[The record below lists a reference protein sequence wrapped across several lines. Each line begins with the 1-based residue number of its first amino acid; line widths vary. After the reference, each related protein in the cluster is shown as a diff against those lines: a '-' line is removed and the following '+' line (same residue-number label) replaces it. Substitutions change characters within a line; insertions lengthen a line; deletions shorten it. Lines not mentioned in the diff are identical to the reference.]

1 MNESLHI
8 WAALLTAFQPVFTAP
23 SLEMFRTLAAAWV
36 LCPGRRALTRIY
48 LFADPARRRAHDAF
62 SRFFTD
68 AAWRTP
74 DLWKSLAILVVKT
87 LCPRGVIE
95 TQLDDTA
102 FHKSGRKIEG
112 AGWWR
117 DAVRSTAAKTVHCFG
132 LNLVV
137 LTVCVKPPWGGE
149 PLGLPI
155 NCRLHR
161 KGQATLLELAE
172 DMIRE
177 VADWFPDRV
186 FALCAD
192 GFYAPLAGAHLP
204 RTSVTSRMR
213 SDAALYRP
221 APPRRPHQ
229 RGAPRKKGD
238 RLPTPA
244 QLAAKQTSWKRIKVI
259 VRGKTLLRL
268 VATHDVLWYAVRP
281 DQLVRLVICRDPKG
295 VEKDDFL
302 FTTDLTATPA
312 HVIARYGNRWAI
324 EDTFKNTKQ
333 SLGGQHPQLWK
344 RQGPPRAAA
353 FAFALYSLVWLHY
366 LRVHGAQT
374 SWRPLPWYP
383 HKTTP
388 SFADALASLRT
399 DLWRQRLFPH
409 SEKRPLLNTITDTLI
424 HALARV
430 A

>member
-1 MNESLHI
+1 MNESLHD
-8 WAALLTAFQPVFTAP
+8 WAVLLAAFQPVFTRP
-23 SLEMFRTLAAAWV
+23 SFELFRATAEGWV
-36 LCPGRRALTRIY
+36 LCPGRRTLTRIS
-48 LFADPARRRAHDAF
+48 LFADPARHRAHDAF

-68 AAWRTP
+68 ASWLLA
-74 DLWKSLAILVVKT
+74 DFWKCLAILVVKT
-87 LCPRGVIE
+87 LFPHGPIE

-112 AGWWR
+112 ASWWR
-117 DAVRSTAAKTVHCFG
+117 DAVRSTATKTVHCFG
-132 LNLVV
+132 LNLIL
-137 LTVCVKPPWGGE
+137 LTVCVQPPWGGE

-155 NCRLHR
+155 NLRLHR

-177 VADWFPDRV
+177 VADWFPDRS

-229 RGAPRKKGD
+229 RGAPRKKGE

-244 QLAAKQTSWKRIKVI
+244 QLAAKEKSWKRIKLI
-259 VRGKTLLRL
+259 VRGKPTVRL
-268 VATHDVLWYAVRP
+268 VATYDVLWYAVCP
-281 DQLVRLVICRDPKG
+281 DRLVRLVISRDPKG
-295 VEKDDFL
+295 IEKDDFF

-333 SLGGQHPQLWK
+333 SLGGEHPQLWK
-344 RQGPPRAAA
+344 RQGPLRAAVS
-353 FAFALYSLVWLHY
+353 AFALYSLVWLHY
-366 LRVHGAQT
+366 TRVRGTQT
-374 SWRPLPWYP
+374 TWLPLPWYP

-388 SFADALASLRT
+388 SFADALASLRH
-399 DLWRQRLFPH
+399 DLWHQRLFLH
-409 SEKRPLLNTITDTLI
+409 SEKRPLPQKITDTLI
-424 HALARV
+424 HALAR
-430 A
+430 AA